1 MHKLAPLACARFDV
15 GGLDPTPSGGG
26 EQLERHRRGPGPRRG
41 QRFGGQTEVDQDL
54 LRDVVLLDAG
64 DDPCRTSTTRAF
76 EDIGGEDPI
85 QQRGPIEAVA

>member
-1 MHKLAPLACARFDV
+1 V
-15 GGLDPTPSGGG
+15 N
-26 EQLERHRRGPGPRRG
+26 E
-41 QRFGGQTEVDQDL
+41 DL

-64 DDPCRTSTTRAF
+64 DDPCRKSTTRAF